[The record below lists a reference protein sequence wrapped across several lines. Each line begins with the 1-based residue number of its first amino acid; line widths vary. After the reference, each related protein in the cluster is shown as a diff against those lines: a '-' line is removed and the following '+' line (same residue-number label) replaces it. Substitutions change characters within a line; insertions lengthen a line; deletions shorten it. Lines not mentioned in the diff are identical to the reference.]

1 QINFCGSPKPDVGS
15 NSLLFG
21 PKEVGT
27 DPFIMKTAYD
37 KGEHEKSYAI
47 RELLS
52 FRNIKATWRNLRNFF
67 RTT

>member
-1 QINFCGSPKPDVGS
+1 
-15 NSLLFG
+15 
-21 PKEVGT
+21 
-27 DPFIMKTAYD
+27 MKTAYD